1 MEVKDK
7 RYNTLLNQLEDLKRK
22 IGQQDQEI
30 IQLKASQSSNILDKE
45 KIEDI
50 LMNFRDQNDGVSFNR
65 NMN

>member
-7 RYNTLLNQLEDLKRK
+7 RYNTLLNQLENLKRK

>member
-1 MEVKDK
+1 MDVKDK